1 MRRFAMSATA
11 VIAASLLLAGCAS
24 ADESTSGPQAPNG
37 YTLSATLDDGTLL
50 WNDRSDGS
58 GLTDLMLES
67 PEGRFVHSCLGE
79 APIICWDD
87 LAEPTSLL
95 VIAPAGAVTAD
106 LTWYGETYPL
116 TAGTSLGAEAPAV
129 FALVLPDY
137 ETNDQGWQ
145 LEVKD
150 AAGEVVMTS

>member
-1 MRRFAMSATA
+1 MRRIAMSATA
-11 VIAASLLLAGCAS
+11 VIAASLLLAGCAA
-24 ADESTSGPQAPNG
+24 ADEPTSGPQAPNG

-67 PEGRFVHSCLGE
+67 PEGRFVHSCLGD
-79 APIICWDD
+79 APLICWDN
-87 LAEPTSLL
+87 LSAPSELL
-95 VIAPAGAVTAD
+95 VIAPPGAVTAE
-106 LTWYGETYPL
+106 LTWYGQTYPL
-116 TAGTSLGAEAPAV
+116 TAGTPLDSEAPAV

-137 ETNDQGWQ
+137 EPNDQGWQ

>member
-1 MRRFAMSATA
+1 MRRIAMSATA
-11 VIAASLLLAGCAS
+11 VIAASLLLAGCAA
-24 ADESTSGPQAPNG
+24 ADETTSGPQAPNG

-79 APIICWDD
+79 APAMCWDNP
-87 LAEPTSLL
+87 LEPTMLL
-95 VIAPAGAVTAD
+95 VIAPAGATDAQ
-106 LTWYGETYPL
+106 LSWYGETYPL
-116 TAGTSLGAEAPAV
+116 TSGTPLDSEAPAV

-137 ETNDQGWQ
+137 EPNDQGWR
-145 LEVKD
+145 LEVTN

>member
-1 MRRFAMSATA
+1 MRRIAMRATA
-11 VIAASLLLAGCAS
+11 VIAASLLLAGCAA
-24 ADESTSGPQAPNG
+24 ADESTSGPPAPNG
-37 YTLSATLDDGTLL
+37 YALSATLDDGTML

-67 PEGRFVHSCLGE
+67 PEGRFVHSCLGQ
-79 APIICWDD
+79 APMICWDD
-87 LAEPTSLL
+87 LAAPTMLL
-95 VIAPAGAVTAD
+95 LIAPTGATTAE
-106 LTWYGETYPL
+106 LTWYGQTYPL
-116 TAGTSLGAEAPAV
+116 TAGTPLDDEAPAV

-137 ETNDQGWQ
+137 EPNDEGWT